1 VLASV
6 HEELCAEREKRRDAD
21 EGKKAAV
28 DLARSLSAQNDA
40 MREEIERLNMVL
52 RRLDVSTAASSEDA
66 RGMAAMFKGMAA
78 EAEAYAAAKEEE
90 EAQQQA
96 REDEIDTERMVPL
109 SAVDGSAS
117 GAPSAADS
125 AKEKDDAEFQALQLN
140 FMDMQYDDLFESLE
154 AREADLTLLLL
165 RASWLRV
172 HHQEAER
179 EALLPARGVAVP
191 EEARVSPAELRARF
205 DAAPGCKGYRKVDLP
220 FITVAQ
226 FWRAHEHPDPEE
238 NVLQGVIQY
247 LQAHWEEFT
256 ERDVGIWLDLARPED
271 GGTDAIFWMVTSR
284 ARSKMAEAQHDA
296 YMETLARR
304 QASGEGGASTSA
316 SAGASASARA
326 AASAKSAN
334 APPDARGPS
343 PGPQSAP
350 GVPAVSGWSSARS
363 ISSAESLSHSKA
375 SSHGQE
381 DVL

>member
-125 AKEKDDAEFQALQLN
+125 AKEKDDAEFQALQVWG
-140 FMDMQYDDLFESLE
+140 
-154 AREADLTLLLL
+154 REPPT
-165 RASWLRV
+165 
-172 HHQEAER
+172 HER
-179 EALLPARGVAVP
+179 G
-191 EEARVSPAELRARF
+191 
-205 DAAPGCKGYRKVDLP
+205 
-220 FITVAQ
+220 
-226 FWRAHEHPDPEE
+226 
-238 NVLQGVIQY
+238 
-247 LQAHWEEFT
+247 
-256 ERDVGIWLDLARPED
+256 
-271 GGTDAIFWMVTSR
+271 
-284 ARSKMAEAQHDA
+284 
-296 YMETLARR
+296 ARR
-304 QASGEGGASTSA
+304 GWPLERRPP
-316 SAGASASARA
+316 RA
-326 AASAKSAN
+326 DRRPTHPLLTAQLYGHAIRR
-334 APPDARGPS
+334 P
-343 PGPQSAP
+343 
-350 GVPAVSGWSSARS
+350 V
-363 ISSAESLSHSKA
+363 
-375 SSHGQE
+375 
-381 DVL
+381 